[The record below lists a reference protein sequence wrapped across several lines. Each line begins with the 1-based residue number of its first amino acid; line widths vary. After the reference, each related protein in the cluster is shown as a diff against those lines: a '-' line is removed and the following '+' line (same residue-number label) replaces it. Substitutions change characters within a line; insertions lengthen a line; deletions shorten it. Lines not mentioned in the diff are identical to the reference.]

1 MTTPTRRPLRLA
13 LTIAAALLLGL
24 SGCWAGSA
32 RPPGAASSLSGS
44 DPTRQPLPTYSGV
57 VPTPHVATP
66 RVATPR
72 IFAATG
78 TGGAP
83 PTPDLRQPTPTLVA
97 LAPTLPTLTP
107 PPTATSGVLAV
118 AQMAATEPPA
128 ATVLPAATAPPA
140 TTIPPTPALSPPQPV
155 AVNGVPFESIV
166 VMPPEVVAHVRE
178 IFATGQALGR
188 NPHAYAKIGDST
200 TENPYFLARFDEGPY
215 NLGAYAHLQAVID
228 QFRGSHGRDSVAVRI
243 GLHSW
248 TANDPAWAEPG
259 LCLPNET
266 PVQCELRLHNPSI
279 VLIRLG
285 TNDVGMGL
293 MFEANIRAIVDTALA
308 AGIIPVIGTKGDR
321 HEGSN
326 ENNDILR
333 RIATEYR
340 IPLWDYDRVAD
351 TLPGR
356 GLDQDAAH
364 MMTFYSHDYSD
375 PTAFSRGHAMHNLTA
390 LMVLDAVWRVRE

>member
-1 MTTPTRRPLRLA
+1 MTHRSLWPALA
-13 LTIAAALLLGL
+13 IVVTLLGL

-32 RPPGAASSLSGS
+32 RPPQAVSSLSGS
-44 DPTRQPLPTYSGV
+44 GPARQPLPTYSGV
-57 VPTPHVATP
+57 VPTPRVATP
-66 RVATPR
+66 RVL
-72 IFAATG
+72 AAAG

-97 LAPTLPTLTP
+97 PTPTLLPTLTP
-107 PPTATSGVLAV
+107 LPSATSAVRAV
-118 AQMAATEPPA
+118 AQIAATEPPA
-128 ATVLPAATAPPA
+128 ATV
-140 TTIPPTPALSPPQPV
+140 PPTPALAPPQPV

-166 VMPPEVVAHVRE
+166 AMPPEVVAHVRE

-215 NLGAYAHLQAVID
+215 NLGAYAHLQPVID

-285 TNDVGMGL
+285 TNDAGVGL
-293 MFEANIRAIVDTALA
+293 MFEANIRTIVDTALA
-308 AGIIPVIGTKGDR
+308 AGVIPVIGTKGDR

-333 RIATEYR
+333 RIASEYR

-356 GLDQDAAH
+356 GLDQDGAH
-364 MMTFYSHDYSD
+364 MMTFFAHDYSD
-375 PTAFSRGHAMHNLTA
+375 PTAFTRGHAMHNLTA
-390 LMVLDAVWRVRE
+390 LMVLDAIWRIRQ

>member
-1 MTTPTRRPLRLA
+1 MTHRSLWPALA
-13 LTIAAALLLGL
+13 IVVTLLGL

-32 RPPGAASSLSGS
+32 RPPQAVSSLSGS
-44 DPTRQPLPTYSGV
+44 GPARQPLPTYSGV
-57 VPTPHVATP
+57 VPTPRVATP
-66 RVATPR
+66 RVL
-72 IFAATG
+72 AAAG

-97 LAPTLPTLTP
+97 PTPTLLPTLTP
-107 PPTATSGVLAV
+107 LPSATSAVRGV
-118 AQMAATEPPA
+118 AQIAATEPPA
-128 ATVLPAATAPPA
+128 ATV
-140 TTIPPTPALSPPQPV
+140 PPTPALAPPQPV

-166 VMPPEVVAHVRE
+166 AMPPEVVAHVRE

-215 NLGAYAHLQAVID
+215 NLGAYAHLQPVID

-285 TNDVGMGL
+285 TNDAGVGL
-293 MFEANIRAIVDTALA
+293 MFEANIRTIVDTALA
-308 AGIIPVIGTKGDR
+308 AGVIPVIGTKGDR

-333 RIATEYR
+333 RIAAEYR

-364 MMTFYSHDYSD
+364 MLTFYSHDYSD
-375 PTAFSRGHAMHNLTA
+375 PTAFTRGHAMHNLTA
-390 LMVLDAVWRVRE
+390 LMVLDAIWRLRE

>member
-1 MTTPTRRPLRLA
+1 MTHRSLWPALA
-13 LTIAAALLLGL
+13 IVVTLLGL

-32 RPPGAASSLSGS
+32 RPPQAVSSLSGS
-44 DPTRQPLPTYSGV
+44 GPARQPLPTYSGV
-57 VPTPHVATP
+57 VPTPRVATP
-66 RVATPR
+66 RVL
-72 IFAATG
+72 AAAG

-83 PTPDLRQPTPTLVA
+83 PTPDLRQPTPTVVA
-97 LAPTLPTLTP
+97 LTPTLPPTLTP
-107 PPTATSGVLAV
+107 LPSATSAVIAV
-118 AQMAATEPPA
+118 AQIAATEPPA
-128 ATVLPAATAPPA
+128 ATV
-140 TTIPPTPALSPPQPV
+140 PPTPALAPPQPI

-166 VMPPEVVAHVRE
+166 AMPPEVVAHVRE
-178 IFATGQALGR
+178 VFATGQALGR

-215 NLGAYAHLQAVID
+215 NLGAYAHLQPVID

-285 TNDVGMGL
+285 TNDVGVGL
-293 MFEANIRAIVDTALA
+293 MFEANIRTIVDTALA
-308 AGIIPVIGTKGDR
+308 AGVIPVIGTKGDR

-333 RIATEYR
+333 RIAAEYR

-364 MMTFYSHDYSD
+364 MLTFYSHDYSD
-375 PTAFSRGHAMHNLTA
+375 PTAFTRGHAMHNLTA
-390 LMVLDAVWRVRE
+390 LMVLDAIWRIRQ

>member
-1 MTTPTRRPLRLA
+1 MTHRSLWPALA
-13 LTIAAALLLGL
+13 IVVTLLGL

-32 RPPGAASSLSGS
+32 RPPQAVSSLSGS
-44 DPTRQPLPTYSGV
+44 GPARQPLPTYSGV
-57 VPTPHVATP
+57 VPTPRVATP
-66 RVATPR
+66 RVL
-72 IFAATG
+72 AAAC

-97 LAPTLPTLTP
+97 PTPTLLPTLTP
-107 PPTATSGVLAV
+107 LPSATSAVRAV
-118 AQMAATEPPA
+118 AQIAATEPPA
-128 ATVLPAATAPPA
+128 ATV
-140 TTIPPTPALSPPQPV
+140 PPTPALAPPQPI

-166 VMPPEVVAHVRE
+166 AMPPEVVDHVRE
-178 IFATGQALGR
+178 IFATGQAPGR
-188 NPHAYAKIGDST
+188 NPHAYAKNGDST

-215 NLGAYAHLQAVID
+215 NLGAYAHLQPVID

-285 TNDVGMGL
+285 TNDAGVGL
-293 MFEANIRAIVDTALA
+293 MFEANIRTIVDTALA
-308 AGIIPVIGTKGDR
+308 AGVIPVIGTKGDR

-333 RIATEYR
+333 RIAAEYR

-364 MMTFYSHDYSD
+364 MLTFYSHDYSD
-375 PTAFSRGHAMHNLTA
+375 PTAFTRGHAMHNLTA
-390 LMVLDAVWRVRE
+390 LMVLDAIWRLRE

>member
-1 MTTPTRRPLRLA
+1 MTHRSLWPALA
-13 LTIAAALLLGL
+13 IVVTLLGL

-32 RPPGAASSLSGS
+32 RPPQAVSSLSGS
-44 DPTRQPLPTYSGV
+44 GPVRQPLPTYSGV
-57 VPTPHVATP
+57 VPTPPVATP
-66 RVATPR
+66 RVL
-72 IFAATG
+72 AAAG
-78 TGGAP
+78 TGGVP

-97 LAPTLPTLTP
+97 PTPTLLPTLTP
-107 PPTATSGVLAV
+107 LPSATSAVIAV
-118 AQMAATEPPA
+118 AQIAATEPPA
-128 ATVLPAATAPPA
+128 ATV
-140 TTIPPTPALSPPQPV
+140 PPTPALAPPQPI

-188 NPHAYAKIGDST
+188 NSHAYAKIGDST

-215 NLGAYAHLQAVID
+215 NLGGYAHLQPVID
-228 QFRGSHGRDSVAVRI
+228 QFRGSHGRDSIAVRI

-285 TNDVGMGL
+285 TNDAGVGL
-293 MFEANIRAIVDTALA
+293 MFEANIRTIVDTALA
-308 AGIIPVIGTKGDR
+308 AGVIPVIGTKGDR

-333 RIATEYR
+333 RIAAEYR

-364 MMTFYSHDYSD
+364 MLTFYSHDYSD
-375 PTAFSRGHAMHNLTA
+375 PTAFTRGHAMHNLTA
-390 LMVLDAVWRVRE
+390 LMVLDAIWRLRE